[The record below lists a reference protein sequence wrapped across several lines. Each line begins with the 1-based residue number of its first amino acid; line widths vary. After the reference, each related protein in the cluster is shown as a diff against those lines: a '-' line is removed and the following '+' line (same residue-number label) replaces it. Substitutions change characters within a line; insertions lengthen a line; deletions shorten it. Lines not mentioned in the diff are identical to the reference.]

1 MTMRMPLNR
10 LTESRPDR
18 VGLGRAR
25 RLIAIALV
33 LPLVLGLGLLVAP
46 TAQAAD
52 WLPKTPRLSTPW
64 SAQVPVDH
72 PLPEYPRPQL
82 TRADWLNLNGIWDFA
97 VTGRDAGQPSTWPEA
112 IRVPFVAES
121 ALSGIQRSVTEN
133 DKLWYRRT
141 FTVPVRWNGR
151 RVQLNFGAS
160 DGQTRVWVNGTQVGG
175 VHSGGYDAF
184 GFDITDQ
191 LVAGPN
197 TVVVSVYDPTD
208 AGQAPIGKQRLNP
221 SGIFYTAASG
231 IWQTV
236 WLEPTAAAHLTR
248 LDLTPDLGTNTLR
261 VTPQAV
267 GAGGTTVRVT
277 VSTGGRA
284 VAAAT
289 GTPNTQLR
297 VAIPNP
303 HLWST
308 DDPFLYDVKAEI
320 LDARGRPGDTV
331 GSYAGMRSIGL
342 ATVGGVL
349 RPVLNGKFV
358 FQMGTLDQGYWP
370 DGIYTAPTDEA
381 LKFDLQKH
389 KDLGYNMVRKH
400 IKVES
405 QRWFYWAD
413 KLGLMVW
420 QDMPATRTGST
431 PDTANRT
438 AFENELR
445 TMIDQH
451 RSSPSIVQW
460 IPFNEGWGEYD
471 PARIAD
477 LVKAYDPS
485 RLVTNNSGSNC
496 CGFDGGNGDFVDDH
510 HYVGPGN
517 TVPSGTRAA
526 SLGEYGGL
534 GLKVAGHEWS
544 PETSFSYENQADAAA
559 LTNRYTGLIDQIR
572 VRMRA
577 GLSAAVYTEITDV
590 EGEVN
595 GVFTYDRQ
603 VQKMPTDRLVAAH
616 SGLINESKTIT
627 NPLALNRM
635 ISLQVT
641 TAGLTD
647 RYLRHADALAR
658 TDVVQASS
666 AGDLKQ
672 DATFWTR
679 PGLADSACVSFE
691 SRDQPGQYL
700 RHSAF
705 QVRLEAGSGTQY
717 NADATFCPSASGTGV
732 KLEAYN
738 DRGGYLR
745 HYESAVYLA
754 HSGGPNAWDA
764 PASFGPDTTWAVA
777 QPWWHSGADLPV
789 GQLKSFRVT
798 TDGFTTR
805 YLRHQAGLART
816 DVVDATSSDLL
827 KQDATFVIRAG
838 LADNTCYSFEARNF
852 PGQYLRHRDF
862 RVRLESGAGSLFEY
876 DATFCA
882 QPGNGGVV
890 LAASNIAGNVRHFAE
905 EVFVAAEG
913 GGHAFDSSVSYAADT
928 TWAVEPAWA
937 P

>member
-1 MTMRMPLNR
+1 MSIR
-10 LTESRPDR
+10 S
-18 VGLGRAR
+18 AR
-25 RLIAIALV
+25 IRIRRGVAAV
-33 LPLVLGLGLLVAP
+33 LAVPLVLGLSLAVAP
-46 TAQAAD
+46 NASAAD
-52 WLPKTPRLSTPW
+52 WQPKTPRLSTPW
-64 SAQVPVDH
+64 TSQVPVDR

-82 TRADWLNLNGIWDFA
+82 TRPDWQNLNGIWDFA
-97 VTGRDAGQPSTWPEA
+97 VTGRDAGQPSSWPDA

-121 ALSGIQRSVTEN
+121 ALSGIQRRITQN
-133 DKLWYRRT
+133 DKLWYRRS
-141 FTVPVRWNGR
+141 FTVPTGWSGR

-160 DGQTRVWVNGTQVGG
+160 DWQTTVWVNGTQVGAT
-175 VHSGGYDAF
+175 HSGGYDAF
-184 GFDITDQ
+184 SYDITPR
-191 LVAGPN
+191 LVSGAN

-208 AGQAPIGKQRLNP
+208 TGQAAIGKQRLEP

-236 WLEPTAAAHLTR
+236 WLEPTRATYLTR
-248 LDLTPDLGTNTLR
+248 LDLTPDLTDNTLR
-261 VTPQAV
+261 VTPRVTGSAGRTV
-267 GAGGTTVRVT
+267 RITVSSGGTNIAT
-277 VSTGGRA
+277 
-284 VAAAT
+284 AT
-289 GTPNTQLR
+289 GAANTEFR
-297 VAIPNP
+297 VAIANP
-303 HLWST
+303 HLWSP
-308 DDPFLYDVKAEI
+308 DDPFLYDVKAEL
-320 LDARGRPGDTV
+320 LDAGGYVQDTV
-331 GSYAGMRSIGL
+331 GSYTGMRSIGL
-342 ATVGGVL
+342 ATVGGAL

-400 IKVES
+400 IKVEP

-413 KLGLMVW
+413 RLGLMVW
-420 QDMPATRTGST
+420 QDMPATPTGRT

-451 RSSPSIVQW
+451 RSSPSVVHW

-496 CGFDGGNGDFVDDH
+496 CGFDGGNGDFVDEH
-510 HYVGPGN
+510 VYVGPGN
-517 TVPSGTRAA
+517 TVPSATRAA

-559 LTNRYTGLIDQIR
+559 LTNRYTGLIEQIR
-572 VRMRA
+572 ARMRK

-603 VQKMPTDRLVAAH
+603 VQKMPTDRLLAAH
-616 SGLINESKTIT
+616 RGLIDESRTIT
-627 NPLALNRM
+627 GPLAKNAL

-641 TAGLTD
+641 TPGLTD
-647 RYLRHADALAR
+647 RYLRHADSLAA
-658 TDVVQASS
+658 TEVVSASS
-666 AGDLKQ
+666 ADSLKL
-672 DATFWTR
+672 DSTFWTR
-679 PGLADSACVSFE
+679 PGLADPACASFE
-691 SRDQPGQYL
+691 SRNFPGQYL
-700 RHSAF
+700 RHANFRVRKDANDGSA
-705 QVRLEAGSGTQY
+705 LYA
-717 NADATFCPSASGTGV
+717 ADATFCPSSSGGGV
-732 KLEAYN
+732 KLESYN
-738 DRGGYLR
+738 IRGSYLR
-745 HYESAVYLA
+745 HYRSEVYIA
-754 HSGGPNAWDA
+754 RSGGPQTWDTA
-764 PASFGPDTTWAVA
+764 TSFGPDTTWAVA

-789 GQLKSFRVT
+789 GQARSFRVT
-798 TDGFTTR
+798 TPGFSTR
-805 YLRHQAGLART
+805 YLRHRAGLART
-816 DVVDATSSDLL
+816 DVVDAGSDATL
-827 KQDATFVIRAG
+827 KSDATFIVRRG
-838 LADNTCYSFEARNF
+838 LADSSCYSLESRNV

-862 RVRLESGAGSLFEY
+862 RVRLEPGEGALYNS

-882 QPGNGGVV
+882 QPGTGGVSLV
-890 LAASNIAGNVRHFAE
+890 ASNIAGSVRHYAE
-905 EVFVAAEG
+905 EVFVATDG
-913 GGHAFDSSVSYAADT
+913 GGHAFDASPSYTADT